1 MKSEAIKIRLEEYR
15 KEKQK
20 WLERSME
27 EPVVVV
33 DDEGKMLFRMQL
45 IGGAD
50 SNNPPRNRP
59 LTEAGDS
66 E

>member
-1 MKSEAIKIRLEEYR
+1 MKKEAIKIGLEEYR

-27 EPVVVV
+27 EPIVVV

-50 SNNPPRNRP
+50 P
-59 LTEAGDS
+59 EQAAA